1 MVELKFEF
9 VRFAYEKTNTTI
21 EMASPT
27 STQYETLYG
36 VNLLDD
42 LHNYFPAVLYDSS
55 RFRSVQDL
63 LHYIQTS
70 ARNRFDLFSFGQRA
84 YLNSH
89 LPAETTP
96 TEAPATPQRST
107 DLSGADVPVPP
118 GAPARRRRAAGPVPA
133 PASFQSSLEV
143 FLDAIDNDLG
153 TQPPATYHSVFQYDN
168 LGLNSSASSL
178 LNLVNMLGGY
188 SPVPG
193 TRIIRTQN
201 PLFDDVEVFPTP
213 EQVEAGTTRVF
224 PPGETPCSIC
234 QDNIAINQMARQLNF
249 CKHMFHIS
257 CIDEWFA
264 RNVHCPVCRH
274 DIREVNAEH
283 QQADTSHP

>member
-9 VRFAYEKTNTTI
+9 GRFAFEKTNTTI

-89 LPAETTP
+89 LPPETTP
-96 TEAPATPQRST
+96 PEAPTTPQRST
-107 DLSGADVPVPP
+107 DLSGAEVPVPP
-118 GAPARRRRAAGPVPA
+118 GAPARRRRPAGPA

-153 TQPPATYHSVFQYDN
+153 TQPPTTYHSVFQYDN

-188 SPVPG
+188 SAVPG

-213 EQVEAGTTRVF
+213 EQVEAGTTRIF

-234 QDNIAINQMARQLNF
+234 QDSIAINQMARQINF

-274 DIREVNAEH
+274 DIRDVNAEH

>member
-1 MVELKFEF
+1 
-9 VRFAYEKTNTTI
+9 
-21 EMASPT
+21 MASPS

-36 VNLLDD
+36 VSLLDD
-42 LHNYFPAVLYDSS
+42 LHNYFPALLYDSS

-63 LHYIQTS
+63 LHYIQT
-70 ARNRFDLFSFGQRA
+70 ATRNRFDLFSFGQRA

-89 LPAETTP
+89 LP
-96 TEAPATPQRST
+96 PAAST
-107 DLSGADVPVPP
+107 DTVAPETPPRVTDISGAEMPVP
-118 GAPARRRRAAGPVPA
+118 GAPARRRRGVGGAAA
-133 PASFQSSLEV
+133 PPQASFQNSLEV
-143 FLDAIDNDLG
+143 FLDAIDTDLG
-153 TQPPATYHSVFQYDN
+153 VHPPATFHSVYQYDN

-188 SPVPG
+188 APVPG
-193 TRIIRTQN
+193 ARILRTQN

-213 EQVEAGTTRVF
+213 EQIEAGTTRTF
-224 PPGETPCSIC
+224 PSGETPCSIC

-274 DIREVNAEH
+274 DIRDVHAEN

>member
-1 MVELKFEF
+1 
-9 VRFAYEKTNTTI
+9 
-21 EMASPT
+21 MASPS

-36 VNLLDD
+36 VSLLDD
-42 LHNYFPAVLYDSS
+42 LHNYFPALLYDSS

-70 ARNRFDLFSFGQRA
+70 TRNRFDLFSFGQRA

-89 LPAETTP
+89 LPSAPVETS
-96 TEAPATPQRST
+96 APATPPRTT
-107 DLSGADVPVPP
+107 DLSGAAVQPP
-118 GAPARRRRAAGPVPA
+118 GAPARRRRAVAPA
-133 PASFQSSLEV
+133 AAPQASFQNSLEV
-143 FLDAIDNDLG
+143 FLDAIDNDFG
-153 TQPPATYHSVFQYDN
+153 AQPPATYHSVFQYDN

-178 LNLVNMLGGY
+178 LNLVNILSAVPTGI
-188 SPVPG
+188 PG
-193 TRIIRTQN
+193 TRIIRTGN

-213 EQVEAGTTRVF
+213 EQVEAGTTRTF

-274 DIREVNAEH
+274 DIRDVHAEH
-283 QQADTSHP
+283 HQADTSHP

>member
-1 MVELKFEF
+1 
-9 VRFAYEKTNTTI
+9 
-21 EMASPT
+21 MASPT

-42 LHNYFPAVLYDSS
+42 LHNYFPAMLYDSS
-55 RFRSVQDL
+55 RFRSVHDL
-63 LHYIQTS
+63 LHFIQTS
-70 ARNRFDLFSFGQRA
+70 VRNRFDLFSFGQRA

-89 LPAETTP
+89 LPP
-96 TEAPATPQRST
+96 PATTETVAPVTPPRAT
-107 DLSGADVPVPP
+107 DLSGAEPP
-118 GAPARRRRAAGPVPA
+118 AAPRRRRTTAEAVYQMPGRPTTHE

-153 TQPPATYHSVFQYDN
+153 AQPPATYHSILQYDN
-168 LGLNSSASSL
+168 LGLNSSAQSL
-178 LNLVNMLGGY
+178 LNLVNMIGGY
-188 SPVPG
+188 SPIPG

-213 EQVEAGTTRVF
+213 EQVEAGTKRVF

-234 QDNIAINQMARQLNF
+234 QENIAINQMARQLNF

-274 DIREVNAEH
+274 DIRDIHAE
-283 QQADTSHP
+283 QTVADTSHP

>member
-9 VRFAYEKTNTTI
+9 GRFAFEKTNTTI

-89 LPAETTP
+89 LPPETTP
-96 TEAPATPQRST
+96 PEAPATPQRST
-107 DLSGADVPVPP
+107 DLSGAEVPVPP
-118 GAPARRRRAAGPVPA
+118 GAPARRRRPAGPA

-188 SPVPG
+188 SAVPG

-213 EQVEAGTTRVF
+213 EQVEAGTTRIF

-234 QDNIAINQMARQLNF
+234 QDSIAINQMARQINF

-274 DIREVNAEH
+274 DIRDVNAEH